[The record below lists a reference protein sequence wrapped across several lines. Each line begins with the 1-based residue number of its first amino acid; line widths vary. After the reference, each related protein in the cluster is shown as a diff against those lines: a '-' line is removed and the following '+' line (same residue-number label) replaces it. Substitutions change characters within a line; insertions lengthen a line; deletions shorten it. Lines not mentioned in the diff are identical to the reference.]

1 MASAAAARS
10 TAAVAARAA
19 AARHV
24 ASGTGRSSPL
34 FPRRGF
40 AAVTTTTT
48 LPAAWTRPLPSHAAA
63 AAPMP
68 SATRLV
74 RRGLAKISD
83 NYFYHGSLNYV
94 PLCWVDPD
102 APVDPATHFSH
113 GEEDL
118 ASEEAMWALYER
130 WCAFYGVKRSRDE
143 HAPAVRG
150 LQGNGAPHP
159 RVQQVRC
166 VLHHEARRKSRSH
179 GRGARQVL
187 PSWSNSF

>member
-63 AAPMP
+63 APMP
-68 SATRLV
+68 SATRL
-74 RRGLAKISD
+74 
-83 NYFYHGSLNYV
+83 
-94 PLCWVDPD
+94 
-102 APVDPATHFSH
+102 
-113 GEEDL
+113 DL

-130 WCAFYGVKRSRDE
+130 WCAFYGVKRSRDDML
-143 HAPAVRG
+143 RRF
-150 LQGNGAPHP
+150 GAFK
-159 RVQQVRC
+159 
-166 VLHHEARRKSRSH
+166 EMARRIHEFNKS
-179 GRGARQVL
+179 GASYTMKLGERADL
-187 PSWSNSF
+187 TAEERDRFYRSNSF